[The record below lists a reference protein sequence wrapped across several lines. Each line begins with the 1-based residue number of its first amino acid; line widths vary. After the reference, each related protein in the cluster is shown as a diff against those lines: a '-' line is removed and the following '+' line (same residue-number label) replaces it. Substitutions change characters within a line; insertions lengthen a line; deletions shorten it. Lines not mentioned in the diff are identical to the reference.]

1 MIIIDLPEK
10 LIAGQKLKLLAP
22 DVSYCRGVYTLIFN
36 FSKVHFE
43 FLLWSNS

>member
-22 DVSYCRGVYTLIFN
+22 DVSYCRGVYTLIFLI
-36 FSKVHFE
+36 
-43 FLLWSNS
+43 FLKCISNSFYG